1 MTNGVIVREFVKAK
15 ATDVDYGIFRAR
27 VVEDVVDNLITVEF
41 GSRGGWGADGG
52 TMTLTRG
59 ELRDA
64 LEVLRK
70 AEELMDSIPDDD
82 EFDDDEFEDDDLDED
97 DDTEFDDDELDE
109 DWEDEE

>member
-41 GSRGGWGADGG
+41 GSRGGWDGECG
-52 TMTLTRG
+52 TITLTRG

-82 EFDDDEFEDDDLDED
+82 EFDDDDGFEEDDEFEEDIDE
-97 DDTEFDDDELDE
+97 DELDE
-109 DWEDEE
+109 EWEDEE